1 MSRPWVGDSPLGIAA
16 SGAIV
21 AVRVPVHLA
30 ALGDMAAVD
39 AGRQALALGIR
50 DAFIVAG
57 LVCCLG
63 IVTSLVRGGRSD
75 PVEGA

>member
-1 MSRPWVGDSPLGIAA
+1 M
-16 SGAIV
+16 
-21 AVRVPVHLA
+21 PVHLA

-39 AGRQALALGIR
+39 AGRQTLALGIR